1 MGGNHIRNLKN
12 DFKELLSLNISYES
26 IRKYI
31 FCGWIHYIGVMMN
44 QNSLDILAMTHNGL
58 CQRVNSGYR
67 LDIFDTIRNMP
78 VAYQISIMNQM
89 KLLKILLTKAYPLKY
104 RKAIVTD
111 SKQGYDEIMN
121 ELGFAHQHCIFH
133 LYKNILEAMQSEINK
148 TVKNYKQELK
158 RKHPELSDY
167 KIKK

>member
-1 MGGNHIRNLKN
+1 MIVKENVNQNSLSIMKNTAIFQIILKIKQKDYSNMGGNHIRNLKN

-104 RKAIVTD
+104 RKAIITD
-111 SKQGYDEIMN
+111 SKQGYDENN
-121 ELGFAHQHCIFH
+121 E
-133 LYKNILEAMQSEINK
+133 
-148 TVKNYKQELK
+148 
-158 RKHPELSDY
+158 
-167 KIKK
+167 

>member
-1 MGGNHIRNLKN
+1 
-12 DFKELLSLNISYES
+12 
-26 IRKYI
+26 
-31 FCGWIHYIGVMMN
+31 
-44 QNSLDILAMTHNGL
+44 
-58 CQRVNSGYR
+58 
-67 LDIFDTIRNMP
+67 MP
-78 VAYQISIMNQM
+78 VACHISNNESNKTVKNFI
-89 KLLKILLTKAYPLKY
+89 KKSIPLKY